1 MILRKSSEGEFEE
14 EIQGQP
20 EWVPGKMHREKHSLA
35 FFHRSLTNKTSPFQN
50 NKVFSEH
57 VGDRRVRVY
66 LPLVR
71 VTSGAVSPC
80 RNVCSTANGK
90 ESVDLTW

>member
-1 MILRKSSEGEFEE
+1 MSTCENAQRKT
-14 EIQGQP
+14 
-20 EWVPGKMHREKHSLA
+20 LLD
-35 FFHRSLTNKTSPFQN
+35 FFRQSLTNKTSPFQD
-50 NKVFSEH
+50 NKVLSEH

-66 LPLVR
+66 LPLVS